1 MGMLFQTLS
10 RIKKPLYTKLEPRLR
25 GHAAPQQRLLAIA
38 LVATSAIWGKQLGM
52 SLKDKVTIALA
63 AVADPAGGDVIASGR
78 AAGIVVKDD
87 GQAGLVLAIDGL
99 DRTAAERLQAAVEV
113 AVKRVPGITAAR
125 IILTADRTSAPASA
139 ARPAEST
146 VPGIR
151 KLVAVASGKGG
162 VGKSTVAANLAFAL
176 ARAGQAVGLLDADI
190 HGPSVPTLLGITGR
204 ARIENDRLQPETR
217 FGIKALSMGMMTDP
231 NKAIVWRGP
240 MASSAL
246 VQMVEQ
252 CDWGALDVLV
262 IDLPPGTGDV
272 QLTLAQKLKPDGA
285 VIVSTPQDLALIDA
299 RRAVAMFNDVGVRV
313 LGVVENMAGYC
324 CPACGHVSDPF
335 GRGGA
340 EAEAATMGVPFLGRI
355 PLQMAVRAAAD
366 AGQPVSGDSA
376 AIFDEI
382 AAGVIATTGL

>member
-1 MGMLFQTLS
+1 
-10 RIKKPLYTKLEPRLR
+10 
-25 GHAAPQQRLLAIA
+25 
-38 LVATSAIWGKQLGM
+38 M
-52 SLKDKVTIALA
+52 SLKDAVTTALA
-63 AVADPAGGDVIASGR
+63 GVEDPQGGDVLASGR

-87 GQAGLVLAIDGL
+87 GQVGLVLAVDGL
-99 DRTAAERLQAAVEV
+99 DRTTAERLQATVEA
-113 AVKRVPGITAAR
+113 AVKRVPGVSAAR
-125 IILTADRTSAPASA
+125 IILTADRASAPAGN
-139 ARPAEST
+139 ARPKETT

-176 ARAGQAVGLLDADI
+176 ARAGQTVGLLDADI
-190 HGPSVPTLLGITGR
+190 YGPSVPTLLGIEGR
-204 ARIENDRLQPETR
+204 ARVENDKLQPEMR
-217 FGIKALSMGMMTDP
+217 HGIKALSMGMMTDP

-272 QLTLAQKLKPDGA
+272 QLTMAQKLKPDGA

-299 RRAVAMFNDVGVRV
+299 RRAVAMFGEVGVRV

-324 CPACGHVSDPF
+324 CPNCGHVSDPF
-335 GRGGA
+335 GHGGA
-340 EAEAATMGVPFLGRI
+340 EKEAEAMGVPFLGRI
-355 PLQMAVRAAAD
+355 PLQMEVRTASETA
-366 AGQPVSGDSA
+366 QPVSGETA

-382 AAGVIATTGL
+382 ARSVMVTVGL

>member
-1 MGMLFQTLS
+1 MV
-10 RIKKPLYTKLEPRLR
+10 TKDDV
-25 GHAAPQQRLLAIA
+25 AA
-38 LVATSAIWGKQLGM
+38 
-52 SLKDKVTIALA
+52 ALA
-63 AVADPAGGDVIASGR
+63 KVADPGGGDVLASGR
-78 AAGIVVKDD
+78 AAGIVVKDG
-87 GQAGLVLAIDGL
+87 GQVGLVLAVDGL
-99 DRTAAERLQAAVEV
+99 DRTAAERLQAAAEA
-113 AVKRVPGITAAR
+113 AVNRVPGVQAAR
-125 IILTADRTSAPASA
+125 IILTADRASTPAAAPKA
-139 ARPAEST
+139 ST

-176 ARAGQAVGLLDADI
+176 ARAGQSVGLLDADI
-190 HGPSVPTLLGITGR
+190 YGPSVPTLLGITGR
-204 ARIENDRLQPETR
+204 ARVEKDRLQPETR
-217 FGIKALSMGMMTDP
+217 HGIKALSMGMMTDP

-299 RRAVAMFNDVGVRV
+299 RRAVAMFAEVNVRV

-335 GRGGA
+335 GHGGA
-340 EAEAATMGVPFLGRI
+340 EAEADVMGVPFLGRI
-355 PLQMAVRAAAD
+355 PLQMAVRESAD
-366 AGQPVSGDSA
+366 AGQPITGQTA

-382 AAGVIATTGL
+382 AAGVIATVGL

>member
-1 MGMLFQTLS
+1 M
-10 RIKKPLYTKLEPRLR
+10 K
-25 GHAAPQQRLLAIA
+25 
-38 LVATSAIWGKQLGM
+38 
-52 SLKDKVTIALA
+52 LKDDVTAALA
-63 AVADPAGGDVIASGR
+63 TVADPAGNQNVLQSGR

-87 GQAGLVLAIDGL
+87 GSVGLVLAVDGL
-99 DRTAAERLQAAVEV
+99 DRTAAERLQAAVEA
-113 AVKRVPGITAAR
+113 AVKRVPGVSAAR
-125 IILTADRTSAPASA
+125 IILTADRAATPTAAPKA
-139 ARPAEST
+139 ST

-176 ARAGQAVGLLDADI
+176 ARAGQQVGLLDADI
-190 HGPSVPTLLGITGR
+190 YGPSVPTLLGIEGR
-204 ARIENDRLQPETR
+204 ARVEKDKLQPEVR
-217 FGIKALSMGMMTDP
+217 HGIRALSMGMMTDP
-231 NKAIVWRGP
+231 NKAIIWRGP

-299 RRAVAMFNDVGVRV
+299 RRAIAMFGEVGVRV

-335 GRGGA
+335 GHGGA
-340 EAEAATMGVPFLGRI
+340 EAEAMRIGVPFLGRI
-355 PLQMAVRAAAD
+355 PLQMDVRTAAD
-366 AGQPVSGDSA
+366 NGQPISGDTA

-382 AAGVIATTGL
+382 ARGVIATVGL

>member
-1 MGMLFQTLS
+1 MAVKEDVM
-10 RIKKPLYTKLEPRLR
+10 
-25 GHAAPQQRLLAIA
+25 A
-38 LVATSAIWGKQLGM
+38 
-52 SLKDKVTIALA
+52 ALA
-63 AVADPAGGDVIASGR
+63 DVADPASGGSVRSSGR
-78 AAGIVVKDD
+78 AAGIVVKPD
-87 GQAGLVLAIDGL
+87 GTVGLVLAVDGL
-99 DRTAAERLQAAVEV
+99 DRTAAERLQAAVEA
-113 AVKRVPGITAAR
+113 AVKRVPGVTNAR
-125 IILTADRTSAPASA
+125 IILTADRATAPAGA
-139 ARPAEST
+139 TPPQQTT

-176 ARAGQAVGLLDADI
+176 ARAGQTVGLLDADI
-190 HGPSVPTLLGITGR
+190 YGPSVPTLLGIEGR
-204 ARIENDRLQPETR
+204 ARVENDRLQPEVR
-217 FGIKALSMGMMTDP
+217 HGIKALSMGMMTDP

-299 RRAVAMFNDVGVRV
+299 RRAVAMFAEVNVRV

-324 CPACGHVSDPF
+324 CPNCGHISDPF
-335 GRGGA
+335 GHGGA
-340 EAEAATMGVPFLGRI
+340 EKEAQVMGVPFLGRL
-355 PLQMAVRAAAD
+355 PLQMDVRTAAE
-366 AGQPVSGDSA
+366 AGQPITGPVA
-376 AIFDEI
+376 ALFDEI
-382 AAGVIATTGL
+382 ARGVIVTVGL

>member
-1 MGMLFQTLS
+1 
-10 RIKKPLYTKLEPRLR
+10 
-25 GHAAPQQRLLAIA
+25 
-38 LVATSAIWGKQLGM
+38 M
-52 SLKDKVTIALA
+52 SLKDAVTTALA
-63 AVADPAGGDVIASGR
+63 DVKDPQGGDVLQSGR

-87 GQAGLVLAIDGL
+87 GQVGLVLAVDGL
-99 DRTAAERLQAAVEV
+99 DRTTAERLQATVEA
-113 AVKRVPGITAAR
+113 AVKRVPGVSAAR
-125 IILTADRTSAPASA
+125 IILTADRASAPAGN
-139 ARPAEST
+139 ARPRETT

-190 HGPSVPTLLGITGR
+190 YGPSVPTLLGIEGR
-204 ARIENDRLQPETR
+204 ARVENDKLQPEMR
-217 FGIKALSMGMMTDP
+217 HGIKALSMGMMTDP

-252 CDWGALDVLV
+252 CDWGALDVLI

-299 RRAVAMFNDVGVRV
+299 RRAVAMFGEVGVRV

-324 CPACGHVSDPF
+324 CPQCGHVSDPF
-335 GRGGA
+335 GHGGA

-355 PLQMAVRAAAD
+355 PLQMDVRTASETA
-366 AGQPVSGDSA
+366 QPVSGETA

-382 AAGVIATTGL
+382 ARSVMVTVGL